1 MHFEQHF
8 QQIVNGLTLGAI
20 YSLIA
25 LGYTLV
31 YGILAMINFA
41 HSEVLMLGSFAA
53 LGLAVFAPTFFG
65 ASPLGLAALFA
76 VSMAVAGLVNV
87 LVERFAYRPL
97 RTISRLAP
105 LISAIG
111 VSIVLQ
117 NAVFLWISTQAL
129 SFPQPGVSGQVS
141 IFGAS
146 ISALQL
152 VILGAALGLMALL
165 HFFVEH
171 TKMGKAMRACADDF
185 ATAGLMG
192 IDANKVI
199 AITFFVGGALGG
211 AAGVLYGMNYGSI
224 KYNLGF
230 LPGTKAFT
238 AAVLG
243 GIGNIRGAVLGG
255 FILGFLEVLASGY
268 IPDGAQWR
276 DVIAFTVLIVVLLVR
291 PSGLLGEKTA
301 EKV

>member
-1 MHFEQHF
+1 VLL

-31 YGILAMINFA
+31 YGILTMINFA
-41 HSEVLMLGSFAA
+41 HSEVLMLGSFMA
-53 LGLAVFAPTFFG
+53 LGLAALAPG
-65 ASPLGLAALFA
+65 LLGSGPLGLAAMFV
-76 VSMAVAGLVNV
+76 VSMGGAGLINV
-87 LVERFAYRPL
+87 VVERLAYRPL
-97 RTISRLAP
+97 RNISRLAP

-111 VSIVLQ
+111 VSILLQ
-117 NAVFLWISTQAL
+117 NGVFLWVSTQSL
-129 SFPQPGVSGQVS
+129 PFPEPVAINQVQVM
-141 IFGAS
+141 GAT
-146 ISALQL
+146 ISSLQII
-152 VILGAALGLMALL
+152 ILATAVLLMAIL

-171 TKMGKAMRACADDF
+171 TKMGKAMRACSDDI

-192 IDANKVI
+192 INADYII
-199 AITFFVGGALGG
+199 ALTFFVGGALGG

-230 LPGTKAFT
+230 LPGAKAFT

-255 FILGFLEVLASGY
+255 FILGFLEVFASGY
-268 IPDGAQWR
+268 IPNGAQWR
-276 DVIAFTVLIVVLLVR
+276 DVIAFTMLIVVLLVR
-291 PSGLLGEKTA
+291 PSGLLGEKLA

>member
-1 MHFEQHF
+1 MLS
-8 QQIVNGLTLGAI
+8 QQLVNALTLGAI

-41 HSEVLMLGSFAA
+41 HSEVLMLGSFIALGVAA
-53 LGLAVFAPTFFG
+53 LLPGWVPGPLA
-65 ASPLGLAALFA
+65 LAALFA
-76 VSMAVAGLVNV
+76 VSMAGAGLLNA
-87 LVERFAYRPL
+87 LIERLAYRPL
-97 RTISRLAP
+97 RHISRLAP

-117 NAVFLWISTQAL
+117 NVVFLWVSTQSLPFPSVVGL
-129 SFPQPGVSGQVS
+129 SHFDLGTVTVSSLQLM
-141 IFGAS
+141 IFV
-146 ISALQL
+146 SAL
-152 VILGAALGLMALL
+152 ALMAIL
-165 HFFVEH
+165 HFFIEH
-171 TKMGKAMRACADDF
+171 TKMGKAMRACSDDIE
-185 ATAGLMG
+185 AAGLMG
-192 IDANKVI
+192 IDSDRVI
-199 AITFFVGGALGG
+199 LLTFLVGGALGG

-230 LPGTKAFT
+230 LPGAKAFT

-255 FILGFLEVLASGY
+255 FILGLLEVLAAGY

-276 DVIAFTVLIVVLLVR
+276 DVIAFSVLIVVLLFR
-291 PSGLLGEKTA
+291 PSGLLGEKLA

>member
-1 MHFEQHF
+1 MLI
-8 QQIVNGLTLGAI
+8 QQLVNGLTLGAI

-41 HSEVLMLGSFAA
+41 HSEVLMLGSFCA
-53 LGLAVFAPTFFG
+53 LGFAMLLPAAFG
-65 ASPLGLAALFA
+65 SGA
-76 VSMAVAGLVNV
+76 AGLVGMFAAAMLGAGLLNV
-87 LVERFAYRPL
+87 IIERFAYRPL
-97 RTISRLAP
+97 RNISRLAP

-117 NAVFLWISTQAL
+117 NAVFLWVSNQSVA
-129 SFPQPGVSGQVS
+129 FPQPIS
-141 IFGAS
+141 IRQIPIGGGAS
-146 ISALQL
+146 VSSLQL
-152 VILGAALGLMALL
+152 VILCSALGLMALL

-171 TKMGKAMRACADDF
+171 TKMGKAMRACADDIS
-185 ATAGLMG
+185 TAGLMG
-192 IDANKVI
+192 INADAVI

-224 KYNLGF
+224 KYSLGF
-230 LPGTKAFT
+230 LPGAKAFT

-268 IPDGAQWR
+268 IPNGAEWR
-276 DVIAFTVLIVVLLVR
+276 DVVAFTVLIVVLLFR
-291 PSGLLGEKTA
+291 PSGILGEKIA

>member
-1 MHFEQHF
+1 MLL

-41 HSEVLMLGSFAA
+41 HSEVLMLGSFVA
-53 LGLAVFAPTFFG
+53 LGLAAFAPAWFG
-65 ASPLGLAALFA
+65 SGPLALAAMFV
-76 VSMAVAGLVNV
+76 VSMAAAGLINV
-87 LVERFAYRPL
+87 IVERFAYRPL
-97 RTISRLAP
+97 RHISRLAP

-117 NAVFLWISTQAL
+117 NAVFLWISTQSLA
-129 SFPQPGVSGQVS
+129 FPEPVAIGQVS
-141 IFGAS
+141 LFGAS
-146 ISALQL
+146 ISSLQL
-152 VILGAALGLMALL
+152 MILGSALGLMGLL

-171 TKMGKAMRACADDF
+171 TKWGKAMRACADDLQ
-185 ATAGLMG
+185 TAGLMG
-192 IDANKVI
+192 INADFVI
-199 AITFFVGGALGG
+199 AMTFFVGGALGG

-230 LPGTKAFT
+230 LPGAKAFT

-255 FILGFLEVLASGY
+255 FILGFLEVFASGY
-268 IPDGAQWR
+268 IPNGGQWR

-291 PSGLLGEKTA
+291 PSGLLGEKIA

>member
-1 MHFEQHF
+1 MLI
-8 QQIVNGLTLGAI
+8 QQIINGLTLGAI

-41 HSEVLMLGSFAA
+41 HSEVLMLGAF
-53 LGLAVFAPTFFG
+53 LA
-65 ASPLGLAALFA
+65 LGLAALLPALCGSGAAGLAGMF
-76 VSMAVAGLVNV
+76 VLSMAGAGVINV
-87 LVERFAYRPL
+87 LVERLAYRPL
-97 RTISRLAP
+97 RHVSRLAP

-111 VSIVLQ
+111 VSIILQ
-117 NAVFLWISTQAL
+117 NGVFLWVSTQSL
-129 SFPQPGVSGQVS
+129 RFPEPIAIGRLEV
-141 IFGAS
+141 FGAT
-146 ISALQL
+146 ISALQM
-152 VILGAALGLMALL
+152 VILASALLLMGLL

-171 TKMGKAMRACADDF
+171 TRLGKAMRACSDDIS
-185 ATAGLMG
+185 TAGLMG
-192 IDANKVI
+192 INSDYII
-199 AITFFVGGALGG
+199 ALTFFVGGALGG

-230 LPGTKAFT
+230 LPGAKAFT

-268 IPDGAQWR
+268 IPNGAQWR
-276 DVIAFTVLIVVLLVR
+276 DVIAFAVLIVVLLVR
-291 PSGLLGEKTA
+291 PSGLLGEKIA

>member
-1 MHFEQHF
+1 MLI
-8 QQIVNGLTLGAI
+8 QQLVNGLTLGAI

-41 HSEVLMLGSFAA
+41 HSEVLMLGSFFA
-53 LGLAVFAPTFFG
+53 LGFAMLVPSAFG
-65 ASPLGLAALFA
+65 SGTT
-76 VSMAVAGLVNV
+76 GLVGMFAIAMLGSGLLNV
-87 LVERFAYRPL
+87 LIERFAYRPL
-97 RTISRLAP
+97 RHISRLAP

-117 NAVFLWISTQAL
+117 NAVFLWVSNQSM
-129 SFPQPGVSGQVS
+129 SFPQPISVRQLPIGGGAEVSS
-141 IFGAS
+141 
-146 ISALQL
+146 LQL
-152 VILGAALGLMALL
+152 VILGAALALMALL

-171 TKMGKAMRACADDF
+171 TRTGKAMRACADDLS
-185 ATAGLMG
+185 TAGLMG
-192 IDANKVI
+192 INADYVI
-199 AITFFVGGALGG
+199 GITFFVGGALGG
-211 AAGVLYGMNYGSI
+211 AAGVLYGMYYGSI

-230 LPGTKAFT
+230 LPGAKAFT

-268 IPDGAQWR
+268 IPNGAEWR
-276 DVIAFTVLIVVLLVR
+276 DVVAFSVLIVVLLFR
-291 PSGLLGEKTA
+291 PSGILGEKIA

>member
-1 MHFEQHF
+1 MLI
-8 QQIVNGLTLGAI
+8 QQLVNGLTLGAI

-41 HSEVLMLGSFAA
+41 HSEVLMLGSFCA
-53 LGLAVFAPTFFG
+53 LGFAMLMPSAFG
-65 ASPLGLAALFA
+65 SGA
-76 VSMAVAGLVNV
+76 AGLVGMFAAAMLGSGLLNV
-87 LVERFAYRPL
+87 IIERLAYRPL
-97 RTISRLAP
+97 RHISRLAP

-117 NAVFLWISTQAL
+117 NAVFLWISDQSV
-129 SFPQPGVSGQVS
+129 SFPQPISVRQIPIGA
-141 IFGAS
+141 GAS
-146 ISALQL
+146 VSSLQL

-171 TKMGKAMRACADDF
+171 TRMGKAMRACADDIS
-185 ATAGLMG
+185 TAGLMG
-192 IDANKVI
+192 INADLII

-224 KYNLGF
+224 KYSLGF
-230 LPGTKAFT
+230 LPGAKAFT

-268 IPDGAQWR
+268 IPNGAEWR
-276 DVIAFTVLIVVLLVR
+276 DVVAFSVLIVVLLFR
-291 PSGLLGEKTA
+291 PSGILGEKIA

>member
-1 MHFEQHF
+1 MLI
-8 QQIVNGLTLGAI
+8 QQLVNALTLGAI

-41 HSEVLMLGSFAA
+41 HSEVLMLGAFMA
-53 LGLAVFAPTFFG
+53 LGLAGAVPVLFG
-65 ASPLGLAALFA
+65 SGPVALAGMFI
-76 VSMAVAGLVNV
+76 VSMAGAGIVNV
-87 LVERFAYRPL
+87 VIERFAYRPL
-97 RTISRLAP
+97 RHISRLAP

-117 NAVFLWISTQAL
+117 NGVFIWVSTQSLA
-129 SFPQPGVSGQVS
+129 FPQPVAIHQVP
-141 IFGAS
+141 FLGAT
-146 ISALQL
+146 ISSLQL
-152 VILGAALGLMALL
+152 VILASALVLMGLL
-165 HFFVEH
+165 HFWVEH
-171 TKMGKAMRACADDF
+171 TKMGKAMRACADDLQ
-185 ATAGLMG
+185 TAGLMG
-192 IDANKVI
+192 INSDKVI
-199 AITFFVGGALGG
+199 ALTFFVGGALGG

-230 LPGTKAFT
+230 LPGAKAFT

-255 FILGFLEVLASGY
+255 FILGALEVIATGY
-268 IPDGAQWR
+268 IPDGAEWR
-276 DVIAFTVLIVVLLVR
+276 DVIAFTVLIIVLLVR
-291 PSGLLGEKTA
+291 PSGLLGEKLA

>member
-1 MHFEQHF
+1 LIF
-8 QQIVNGLTLGAI
+8 QQVVNALTLGAI

-31 YGILAMINFA
+31 YGILTMINFA
-41 HSEVLMLGSFAA
+41 HSEVLMLGSFIA
-53 LGLAVFAPTFFG
+53 LGLSAVLPPALKSG
-65 ASPLGLAALFA
+65 PLGVLILFGG
-76 VSMAVAGLVNV
+76 SMLGSGLLNV
-87 LVERFAYRPL
+87 VIERFAYRPL
-97 RTISRLAP
+97 RHISRLAP

-117 NAVFLWISTQAL
+117 NVAFLWISNQSLPFPEILPLTQFQVGEA
-129 SFPQPGVSGQVS
+129 SVSSLQV
-141 IFGAS
+141 
-146 ISALQL
+146 
-152 VILGAALGLMALL
+152 VILAAALALMTLL
-165 HFFVEH
+165 HFFIEH
-171 TKMGKAMRACADDF
+171 TKMGKAMRACSDDLD
-185 ATAGLMG
+185 TAGLMG

-199 AITFFVGGALGG
+199 ALTFLVGGALGG

-255 FILGFLEVLASGY
+255 FILGALEVAASGY
-268 IPDGAQWR
+268 LPNGAQWR
-276 DVIAFTVLIVVLLVR
+276 DVIAFSILIVVLLIR
-291 PSGLLGEKTA
+291 PSGLLGEKIA

>member
-1 MHFEQHF
+1 MLI
-8 QQIVNGLTLGAI
+8 QQLVNALTLGAI

-31 YGILAMINFA
+31 YGILTMINFA
-41 HSEVLMLGSFAA
+41 HSEILMLGSFIA
-53 LGLAVFAPTFFG
+53 LGLAAVLPEFLSAGPAG
-65 ASPLGLAALFA
+65 VLLLFA
-76 VSMAVAGLVNV
+76 CAMAGAGALN
-87 LVERFAYRPL
+87 LATERLAYRPL
-97 RTISRLAP
+97 RHISRLAP

-117 NAVFLWISTQAL
+117 NVVFLWVSTQSL
-129 SFPQPGVSGQVS
+129 PFPVLLEARQFS
-141 IFGAS
+141 
-146 ISALQL
+146 
-152 VILGAALGLMALL
+152 LGAATVNLLQPIILALAVALMFLL

-171 TKMGKAMRACADDF
+171 TKMGKAMRACSDDIE
-185 ATAGLMG
+185 AAGLMG
-192 IDANKVI
+192 IDSNRVI
-199 AITFFVGGALGG
+199 ALTFLVGGALGG

-230 LPGTKAFT
+230 LPGAKAFT

-255 FILGFLEVLASGY
+255 FILGLLEVLAAGY
-268 IPDGAQWR
+268 IPNGAQWR
-276 DVIAFTVLIVVLLVR
+276 DVIAFSVLILVLLVR
-291 PSGLLGEKTA
+291 PSGILGEKIA

>member
-1 MHFEQHF
+1 MLI
-8 QQIVNGLTLGAI
+8 QQLVNGLTLGAI
-20 YSLIA
+20 YALIA

-53 LGLAVFAPTFFG
+53 LGLAMWAPAAFG
-65 ASPLGLAALFA
+65 SGPLGLAGMFA
-76 VSMAVAGLVNV
+76 ASMIGAGAVNV
-87 LVERFAYRPL
+87 IVERLAYRPL
-97 RTISRLAP
+97 RHISRLAP

-117 NAVFLWISTQAL
+117 NGVFLWISTQSL
-129 SFPQPGVSGQVS
+129 SFPQPVAIKPVDIGG
-141 IFGAS
+141 GATMS
-146 ISALQL
+146 SLQMT
-152 VILGAALGLMALL
+152 ILLAALGLMALL
-165 HFFVEH
+165 HFFVEK
-171 TKMGKAMRACADDF
+171 TKLGKAMRACADDLQ
-185 ATAGLMG
+185 TAGLMG
-192 IDANKVI
+192 IDADLVV
-199 AITFFVGGALGG
+199 AVTFFVGGALGG

-230 LPGTKAFT
+230 LPGAKAFT

-255 FILGFLEVLASGY
+255 FILGFLEVLSSGY
-268 IPDGAQWR
+268 IPNGAQWR
-276 DVIAFTVLIVVLLVR
+276 DVVAFTVLIVVLLFR
-291 PSGLLGEKTA
+291 PSGILGEKVA

>member
-1 MHFEQHF
+1 MLI
-8 QQIVNGLTLGAI
+8 QQLVNGLTLGAI

-41 HSEVLMLGSFAA
+41 HSEVLMLGSFFA
-53 LGLAVFAPTFFG
+53 LGFTMLMPSAFG
-65 ASPLGLAALFA
+65 GG
-76 VSMAVAGLVNV
+76 VAGVIGMFAASMLGAGLLNV
-87 LVERFAYRPL
+87 LIERFAYRPL
-97 RTISRLAP
+97 RHISRLAP

-117 NAVFLWISTQAL
+117 NAVFLWVSNQSVA
-129 SFPQPGVSGQVS
+129 FPQPISIRQIP
-141 IFGAS
+141 IFGGATVS
-146 ISALQL
+146 SLQL
-152 VILGAALGLMALL
+152 LILGAALGLMALL

-171 TKMGKAMRACADDF
+171 TKTGKAMRACADDLQTS
-185 ATAGLMG
+185 ALMG
-192 IDANKVI
+192 INPDLVI

-224 KYNLGF
+224 KYSLGF
-230 LPGTKAFT
+230 LPGAKAFT

-268 IPDGAQWR
+268 IPNGAEWR
-276 DVIAFTVLIVVLLVR
+276 DVVAFTVLIVVLLFR
-291 PSGLLGEKTA
+291 PSGILGEKIA

>member
-1 MHFEQHF
+1 MLV
-8 QQIVNGLTLGAI
+8 QQLVNGLTLGAI

-31 YGILAMINFA
+31 YGILTMINFA
-41 HSEVLMLGSFAA
+41 HSEVLMLGAFMA
-53 LGLAVFAPTFFG
+53 
-65 ASPLGLAALFA
+65 LGLAALLPA
-76 VSMAVAGLVNV
+76 VFGTGLVGLAGMFVLSMAGAGLINV
-87 LVERFAYRPL
+87 IIERLAYRPL
-97 RTISRLAP
+97 RNISRLAP

-111 VSIVLQ
+111 VSIILQ
-117 NAVFLWISTQAL
+117 NGVFIWVSTQSL
-129 SFPQPGVSGQVS
+129 PFPEPVVIGQVEV
-141 IFGAS
+141 FGAT
-146 ISALQL
+146 ISSLQ
-152 VILGAALGLMALL
+152 VIILLASLILMGLL

-171 TKMGKAMRACADDF
+171 TKLGKAMRACSDDIQ
-185 ATAGLMG
+185 TAGLMG
-192 IDANKVI
+192 INSDYII
-199 AITFFVGGALGG
+199 ALTFFVGGALGG

-230 LPGTKAFT
+230 LPGAKAFT

-268 IPDGAQWR
+268 IPNGAQWR
-276 DVIAFTVLIVVLLVR
+276 DVIAFTVLIIVLLVR
-291 PSGLLGEKTA
+291 PSGLLGEKIA

>member
-1 MHFEQHF
+1 MLT

-41 HSEVLMLGSFAA
+41 HSEVLMLGAFCSLGLATVLPAAFGGGA
-53 LGLAVFAPTFFG
+53 LGLAGMFSVAM
-65 ASPLGLAALFA
+65 LG
-76 VSMAVAGLVNV
+76 AGLINMI
-87 LVERFAYRPL
+87 VERFAYRPL
-97 RTISRLAP
+97 RHISRLAP

-117 NAVFLWISTQAL
+117 NAVFLWVSTQSI
-129 SFPQPGVSGQVS
+129 SFPQPVAIRQLDLGGGATVSS
-141 IFGAS
+141 
-146 ISALQL
+146 LQL

-171 TKMGKAMRACADDF
+171 TKMGKAMRACADDIT
-185 ATAGLMG
+185 TAGLMG
-192 IDANKVI
+192 INADAVI
-199 AITFFVGGALGG
+199 ATTFFVGGALGG

-230 LPGTKAFT
+230 LPGAKAFT

-255 FILGFLEVLASGY
+255 FILGFLEVMASGY
-268 IPDGAQWR
+268 IPNGAQWR
-276 DVIAFTVLIVVLLVR
+276 DVIAFTVLILVLLVR
-291 PSGLLGEKTA
+291 PSGLLGEKLA

>member
-1 MHFEQHF
+1 VLV
-8 QQIVNGLTLGAI
+8 QQLVNGLTLGAI

-31 YGILAMINFA
+31 YGILTMINFA
-41 HSEVLMLGSFAA
+41 HSEVLMLGAFAA
-53 LGLAVFAPTFFG
+53 LGLA
-65 ASPLGLAALFA
+65 GLVPALFGSGPIA
-76 VSMAVAGLVNV
+76 LAGMFILGMAGAGIINV
-87 LVERFAYRPL
+87 IVERLAYRPL
-97 RTISRLAP
+97 RAVSRLAP

-117 NAVFLWISTQAL
+117 NSVFLWVSTQSL
-129 SFPQPGVSGQVS
+129 TFPEPVAITQIPIG
-141 IFGAS
+141 GAT
-146 ISALQL
+146 ISSLQL
-152 VILGAALGLMALL
+152 VILLSALILMGLL

-171 TKMGKAMRACADDF
+171 TKWGKAMRACSDDIT
-185 ATAGLMG
+185 TAGLMG
-192 IDANKVI
+192 INADTVI
-199 AITFFVGGALGG
+199 LMTFFVGGALGG

-230 LPGTKAFT
+230 LPGAKAFT

-268 IPDGAQWR
+268 IPNGAQWR
-276 DVIAFTVLIVVLLVR
+276 DVIAFSVLIVVLLVR
-291 PSGLLGEKTA
+291 PSGILGEKIA